1 MFNLFP
7 YNAKFDF
14 FGKRKYAYIISAL
27 LLIAAI
33 VSLSTRGINLGLDF
47 TGGVVLEVGYA
58 KAADLDAIRDDL
70 KQNKFKEAVVQYFGS
85 SETVMIRLPP
95 AKGQNQNQLA
105 DQVLSVLKKQDE
117 SATMR
122 RVEFVGPAVG
132 KELFN
137 SGGLAMIVVLSGLLI
152 FVSLR
157 YQLKMATGAV
167 LTLSHDLIM
176 VFGFISFTG
185 IEFNLTVLAAY
196 LALAGYSIN
205 DMIVVFD
212 RMRENFRKIRKG
224 SEIEIM
230 NASVNQTMSRT
241 VITATTTFLSVLALY
256 VFGGEALRGFSET
269 LLVGIVLG
277 TFSSIYVAS
286 SLSLD
291 LGLKRKDLLK
301 LTDKEKLVDT
311 AP

>member
-7 YNAKFDF
+7 YNARFDF
-14 FGKRKYAYIISAL
+14 FGKRKYAYAISAL
-27 LLIAAI
+27 LLVAAI
-33 VSLSTRGINLGLDF
+33 VSLATRGINMGLDF
-47 TGGVVLEVGYA
+47 TGGIVLEVGYS
-58 KAADLDAIRDDL
+58 KTADLDAIRADL
-70 KQNKFKEAVVQYFGS
+70 KKNNFKEAVVQYFGS

-105 DQVLSVLKKQDE
+105 DQVLSALKQQDE
-117 SATMR
+117 GATMR

-157 YQLKMATGAV
+157 YQIKMATGAV

-176 VFGFISFTG
+176 VFGFISITG

-230 NASVNQTMSRT
+230 NISVNQTMSRT
-241 VITATTTFLSVLALY
+241 VMTAVTTFLSVLALY
-256 VFGGEALRGFSET
+256 IFGGEALHGFSLT

>member
-14 FGKRKYAYIISAL
+14 FGKRKYAYVISAL
-27 LLIAAI
+27 LLIASI
-33 VSLSTRGINLGLDF
+33 VSLSTRGINMGLDF
-47 TGGVVLEVGYA
+47 TGGVVLEVGYS
-58 KAADLDAIRDDL
+58 KAADLDAIRSDL
-70 KQNKFKEAVVQYFGS
+70 KQNHFAEAVVQYFGS

-105 DQVLSVLKKQDE
+105 DHVLSVLKQQDE
-117 SATMR
+117 GATMR

-176 VFGFISFTG
+176 VFGFISITG

-230 NASVNQTMSRT
+230 NISVNQTMSRT
-241 VITATTTFLSVLALY
+241 VITAMTTFLSVLALY
-256 VFGGEALRGFSET
+256 VFGGEALRGFSLT

>member
-33 VSLSTRGINLGLDF
+33 VSLSTRGINMGLDF
-47 TGGVVLEVGYA
+47 TGGVVLEVGYS
-58 KAADLDAIRDDL
+58 KAADLDAIRTDL
-70 KQNKFKEAVVQYFGS
+70 KKNKFKEAVVQYFGS

-95 AKGQNQNQLA
+95 AKGKNQNQLA
-105 DQVLSVLKKQDE
+105 DQVLSVLKQQDA

-176 VFGFISFTG
+176 VFGFISVTG

-224 SEIEIM
+224 TEIEIM

-241 VITATTTFLSVLALY
+241 VITATTTFLSVLSLY
-256 VFGGEALRGFSET
+256 IFGGEALRGFSET

>member
-105 DQVLSVLKKQDE
+105 DQVLSVLKKQDD

-176 VFGFISFTG
+176 VFGFISVTG

-256 VFGGEALRGFSET
+256 IFGGEALRGFSET

>member
-1 MFNLFP
+1 MLNLFP
-7 YNAKFDF
+7 YDAKFDF
-14 FGKRKYAYIISAL
+14 FGKRYYAYGLSLI
-27 LLIAAI
+27 LLIASI
-33 VSLSTRGINLGLDF
+33 VSLSTKGINMGLDF
-47 TGGVVLEVGYA
+47 TGGVVIEVGYT
-58 KAADLDAIRDDL
+58 KAANLDAIRDVL
-70 KQNKFKEAVVQYFGS
+70 KKNAFPEAVVQYFGS
-85 SETVMIRLPP
+85 SESVMIRLPP
-95 AKGQNQNQLA
+95 AKTGNQNQLA
-105 DQVLSVLKKQDE
+105 DHVLGVLKTED
-117 SATMR
+117 AGVTMR
-122 RVEFVGPAVG
+122 RVEYVGPAVG

-137 SGGLAMIVVLSGLLI
+137 SGGLAMLVVLSGLLI

-176 VFGFISFTG
+176 VFGFISITG

-224 SEIEIM
+224 TEIEIM
-230 NASVNQTMSRT
+230 NISVNQTMSRT
-241 VITATTTFLSVLALY
+241 VMTALTTFLSVLALY
-256 VFGGEALRGFSET
+256 VFGGETLHGFSLT
-269 LLVGIVLG
+269 LLVGIILG

-291 LGLKRKDLLK
+291 LGLKRSDLLK
-301 LTDKEKLVDT
+301 MTDKEKLVDT

>member
-1 MFNLFP
+1 MFNIFP

-27 LLIAAI
+27 LLIASI
-33 VSLSTRGINLGLDF
+33 VSLSTRGINMGLDF
-47 TGGVVLEVGYA
+47 TGGVVLEVGYS
-58 KAADLDAIRDDL
+58 KAADLDAIRADL
-70 KQNKFKEAVVQYFGS
+70 KKNNFKEAVVQYFGS
-85 SETVMIRLPP
+85 SETIMIRLPP
-95 AKGQNQNQLA
+95 AKGKNQNQLA
-105 DQVLSVLKKQDE
+105 DQVLSVLKQQDE
-117 SATMR
+117 GATMR

-176 VFGFISFTG
+176 VFGFISITG

-212 RMRENFRKIRKG
+212 RMRENFRKMRKG
-224 SEIEIM
+224 TEIEIM

-256 VFGGEALRGFSET
+256 VFGGEALRGFAET

>member
-27 LLIAAI
+27 LLIASIA
-33 VSLSTRGINLGLDF
+33 SLSTRGINMGLDF
-47 TGGVVLEVGYA
+47 TGGVVLEVGYS
-58 KAADLDAIRDDL
+58 KAADLDAIRADL
-70 KQNKFKEAVVQYFGS
+70 KQNHFAEAVVQYFGS
-85 SETVMIRLPP
+85 SEAVMIRLPP

-105 DQVLSVLKKQDE
+105 DRVLSVLKQQDE
-117 SATMR
+117 GATMR

-176 VFGFISFTG
+176 VFGFISITG

-224 SEIEIM
+224 SEIDIM
-230 NASVNQTMSRT
+230 NISVNQTMSRT
-241 VITATTTFLSVLALY
+241 VITAMTTFLSVLALY
-256 VFGGEALRGFSET
+256 VFGGEALRGFSLT

>member
-7 YNAKFDF
+7 YNATFDF

-27 LLIAAI
+27 LLIASIA
-33 VSLSTRGINLGLDF
+33 SLSTRGINMGLDF
-47 TGGVVLEVGYA
+47 TGGVVLEVGYS
-58 KAADLDAIRDDL
+58 KAADLDAIRADL
-70 KQNKFKEAVVQYFGS
+70 KQNHFAEAVVQYFGS
-85 SETVMIRLPP
+85 SEAVMIRLPP

-105 DQVLSVLKKQDE
+105 DRVLSVLKQQDE
-117 SATMR
+117 GATMR

-176 VFGFISFTG
+176 VFGFISITG

-224 SEIEIM
+224 SEIDIM
-230 NASVNQTMSRT
+230 NISVNQTMSRT
-241 VITATTTFLSVLALY
+241 VITALTTFLSVLALY
-256 VFGGEALRGFSET
+256 VFGGEALRGFSLT

>member
-1 MFNLFP
+1 MFNIFP

-27 LLIAAI
+27 LLIASI
-33 VSLSTRGINLGLDF
+33 VSLSTRGINMGLDF
-47 TGGVVLEVGYA
+47 TGGVVLEVGYS
-58 KAADLDAIRDDL
+58 KAADLDAIRADL
-70 KQNKFKEAVVQYFGS
+70 KKNNFKEAVVQYFGS

-95 AKGQNQNQLA
+95 AKGKNQNQLA
-105 DQVLSVLKKQDE
+105 DQVLSVLKQQDE
-117 SATMR
+117 GATMR

-176 VFGFISFTG
+176 VFGFISITG

-212 RMRENFRKIRKG
+212 RMRENFRKMRKG
-224 SEIEIM
+224 TEIEIM

-256 VFGGEALRGFSET
+256 VFGGEALRGFAET

>member
-7 YNAKFDF
+7 YDAKFDF
-14 FGKRKYAYIISAL
+14 FGKRKYAYVISAIL
-27 LLIAAI
+27 LV
-33 VSLSTRGINLGLDF
+33 VSITSLATRGINMGLDF
-47 TGGVVLEVGYA
+47 TGGVVLEVGYQ
-58 KAADLDAIRDDL
+58 KAADLDAIRADL
-70 KQNKFKEAVVQYFGS
+70 KKHDFKEAVVQYFGS

-95 AKGQNQNQLA
+95 AKGKNQNQLA
-105 DQVLSVLKKQDE
+105 DQVLSVLKEQDQ

-132 KELFN
+132 QELFN
-137 SGGLAMIVVLSGLLI
+137 SGGMAMIVVLSGLLI

-176 VFGFISFTG
+176 VFGFISLTG

-224 SEIEIM
+224 TEIEIM

-256 VFGGEALRGFSET
+256 IFGGEALRGFSLT

-301 LTDKEKLVDT
+301 LTDKEKLVDS

>member
-1 MFNLFP
+1 MLNLFP
-7 YNAKFDF
+7 YDAKFDF
-14 FGKRKYAYIISAL
+14 FGKRYYAYAL
-27 LLIAAI
+27 SLVLLIVSI
-33 VSLSTRGINLGLDF
+33 VSLSTKGINMGLDF
-47 TGGVVLEVGYA
+47 TGGVVIEVGYS
-58 KAADLDAIRDDL
+58 KAADLEAIRAVL
-70 KQNKFKEAVVQYFGS
+70 KKNEFPEAVVQYFGS
-85 SETVMIRLPP
+85 SESVMIRLPP
-95 AKGQNQNQLA
+95 AKTGNQNQLA
-105 DQVLSVLKKQDE
+105 DHVLTVLKTED
-117 SATMR
+117 ANVTMR
-122 RVEFVGPAVG
+122 RVEYVGPAVG

-137 SGGLAMIVVLSGLLI
+137 SGGLAMLVVLAGLLI

-167 LTLSHDLIM
+167 ITLTHDLIM
-176 VFGFISFTG
+176 VFGFISITG

-224 SEIEIM
+224 TEVEIM
-230 NASVNQTMSRT
+230 NISVNQTMSRT
-241 VITATTTFLSVLALY
+241 VITALTTFLSVLALY
-256 VFGGEALRGFSET
+256 VFGGETLHGFSLT
-269 LLVGIVLG
+269 LLVGIILG

-291 LGLKRKDLLK
+291 LGLKRRDLLK
-301 LTDKEKLVDT
+301 ITDKEKLVDH

>member
-14 FGKRKYAYIISAL
+14 FGKRKYAYVISAL
-27 LLIAAI
+27 LLIASI
-33 VSLSTRGINLGLDF
+33 VSLSTRGINMGLDF

-58 KAADLDAIRDDL
+58 KAANLDAIRADL
-70 KQNKFKEAVVQYFGS
+70 QKNHFKEAVVQYFGS
-85 SETVMIRLPP
+85 SETIMIRLPP
-95 AKGQNQNQLA
+95 AKNKNQNQLA
-105 DQVLSVLKKQDE
+105 DQVLSVLKKQDP

-176 VFGFISFTG
+176 VFGFISITG

-224 SEIEIM
+224 TEIEIM
-230 NASVNQTMSRT
+230 NISVNQTMSRT
-241 VITATTTFLSVLALY
+241 VITAMTTFLSVLALY
-256 VFGGEALRGFSET
+256 IFGGEALRGFSLT

>member
-1 MFNLFP
+1 MLNLFP
-7 YNAKFDF
+7 YNAKVDF
-14 FGKRKYAYIISAL
+14 FGKRYYAYTLSL
-27 LLIAAI
+27 FFLIASI
-33 VSLSTRGINLGLDF
+33 VSLSTKGINMGLDF
-47 TGGVVLEVGYA
+47 TGGVVIEVGYN
-58 KAADLDAIRDDL
+58 KAADLEAIRAVL
-70 KQNKFKEAVVQYFGS
+70 KKNEFPEAVVQYFGS
-85 SETVMIRLPP
+85 SESVMIRLPP
-95 AKGQNQNQLA
+95 AKTGNQNQLA
-105 DQVLSVLKKQDE
+105 DHVLSVLKTED
-117 SATMR
+117 AGVTMR
-122 RVEFVGPAVG
+122 RVEYVGPAVG

-137 SGGLAMIVVLSGLLI
+137 SGGLAMLVVLAGLLI

-167 LTLSHDLIM
+167 ITLTHDLIM
-176 VFGFISFTG
+176 VFGFISITG

-224 SEIEIM
+224 TEIEIM
-230 NASVNQTMSRT
+230 NISVNQTMSRT
-241 VITATTTFLSVLALY
+241 VITALTTFLSVLALY
-256 VFGGEALRGFSET
+256 VFGGETLHGFSLT
-269 LLVGIVLG
+269 LLVGIILG

-301 LTDKEKLVDT
+301 LTDKEKLVDH

>member
-1 MFNLFP
+1 
-7 YNAKFDF
+7 
-14 FGKRKYAYIISAL
+14 
-27 LLIAAI
+27 
-33 VSLSTRGINLGLDF
+33 
-47 TGGVVLEVGYA
+47 
-58 KAADLDAIRDDL
+58 
-70 KQNKFKEAVVQYFGS
+70 
-85 SETVMIRLPP
+85 
-95 AKGQNQNQLA
+95 
-105 DQVLSVLKKQDE
+105 
-117 SATMR
+117 
-122 RVEFVGPAVG
+122 
-132 KELFN
+132 
-137 SGGLAMIVVLSGLLI
+137 MIVVLSGLLI

-176 VFGFISFTG
+176 VFGFISVTG

-224 SEIEIM
+224 TEIEIM

-241 VITATTTFLSVLALY
+241 VITATTTFLSVLSLY
-256 VFGGEALRGFSET
+256 IFGGEALRGFAET

>member
-1 MFNLFP
+1 MLNLFP
-7 YNAKFDF
+7 YDAKYDF
-14 FGKRKYAYIISAL
+14 FGKRYYAYVLSLI
-27 LLIAAI
+27 LLIASI
-33 VSLSTRGINLGLDF
+33 VSLSTKGINLGLDF
-47 TGGVVLEVGYA
+47 TGGVVLEVGYS
-58 KAADLDAIRDDL
+58 KAADLDAIRAVL
-70 KQNKFKEAVVQYFGS
+70 KKNGFPEAVVQYFGS
-85 SETVMIRLPP
+85 SEAVMIRLPP
-95 AKGQNQNQLA
+95 AKTGNQNQLA
-105 DQVLSVLKKQDE
+105 DHVLTILKTEDP
-117 SATMR
+117 AVTMR
-122 RVEFVGPAVG
+122 RVEYVGPAVG

-137 SGGLAMIVVLSGLLI
+137 SGGLAMLVVLGGLLI

-167 LTLSHDLIM
+167 LTLTHDLIM
-176 VFGFISFTG
+176 VFGFISITG

-224 SEIEIM
+224 TEIEIM
-230 NASVNQTMSRT
+230 NISVNQTMSRT
-241 VITATTTFLSVLALY
+241 VMTALTTFLSVLALY
-256 VFGGEALRGFSET
+256 VFGGETLHGFSLT
-269 LLVGIVLG
+269 LLVGIILG

-291 LGLKRKDLLK
+291 LGLKRSDLLK
-301 LTDKEKLVDT
+301 MTDKEKLIDT

>member
-1 MFNLFP
+1 MLNLFP
-7 YNAKFDF
+7 YDAKVDF
-14 FGKRKYAYIISAL
+14 FGKRYYAYAL
-27 LLIAAI
+27 SLVLLVVSI
-33 VSLSTRGINLGLDF
+33 VSLSTKGINMGLDF
-47 TGGVVLEVGYA
+47 TGGVVIEVGYN
-58 KAADLDAIRDDL
+58 KAADLEAIRAVL
-70 KQNKFKEAVVQYFGS
+70 KKNEFPEAVVQYFGS
-85 SETVMIRLPP
+85 SESVMIRLPP
-95 AKGQNQNQLA
+95 AKTGNQNQLA
-105 DQVLSVLKKQDE
+105 DHVLSVLKTED
-117 SATMR
+117 AGVTMR
-122 RVEFVGPAVG
+122 RVEYVGPAVG

-137 SGGLAMIVVLSGLLI
+137 SGGLAMLVVLAGLLI

-167 LTLSHDLIM
+167 ITLTHDLIM
-176 VFGFISFTG
+176 VFGFISITG

-224 SEIEIM
+224 TEIEIM
-230 NASVNQTMSRT
+230 NISVNQTMSRT
-241 VITATTTFLSVLALY
+241 VITALTTFLSVLALY
-256 VFGGEALRGFSET
+256 VFGGETLHGFSLT
-269 LLVGIVLG
+269 LLVGIILG

-291 LGLKRKDLLK
+291 LGLKRRDLLK
-301 LTDKEKLVDT
+301 ITDKEKLVDH

>member
-1 MFNLFP
+1 MLNLFP
-7 YNAKFDF
+7 YDAKVDF
-14 FGKRKYAYIISAL
+14 FGKRYYAYAL
-27 LLIAAI
+27 SLVFLIVSI
-33 VSLSTRGINLGLDF
+33 VSLSTRGINMGLDF
-47 TGGVVLEVGYA
+47 TGGVVIEVGYT
-58 KAADLDAIRDDL
+58 KAADLEAIRAVL
-70 KQNKFKEAVVQYFGS
+70 KKNEFPEAVVQYFGS
-85 SETVMIRLPP
+85 SESVMIRLPP
-95 AKGQNQNQLA
+95 AKTGNQNQLA
-105 DQVLSVLKKQDE
+105 DHVLSLLRTEDAGV
-117 SATMR
+117 TMR
-122 RVEFVGPAVG
+122 RVEYVGPAVG

-137 SGGLAMIVVLSGLLI
+137 SGGLAMLVVLAGLLI

-167 LTLSHDLIM
+167 ITLSHDLIM
-176 VFGFISFTG
+176 VFGFISLTG

-230 NASVNQTMSRT
+230 NISVNQTMSRT
-241 VITATTTFLSVLALY
+241 VITALTTFLSVLALY
-256 VFGGEALRGFSET
+256 VFGGETLHGFSLV

-277 TFSSIYVAS
+277 TFSSIYVAA

-291 LGLKRKDLLK
+291 LGLKRRDLLK
-301 LTDKEKLVDT
+301 ITDKEKLVDH

>member
-33 VSLSTRGINLGLDF
+33 ASLSTRGINLGLDF

-70 KQNKFKEAVVQYFGS
+70 KQNKLKEAVVQYFGS

-105 DQVLSVLKKQDE
+105 DQVLSVLKKQDD

>member
-1 MFNLFP
+1 MLNLFP
-7 YNAKFDF
+7 DDARVDF
-14 FGKRKYAYIISAL
+14 FGKRDYAYAL
-27 LLIAAI
+27 SLFFLIASI
-33 VSLSTRGINLGLDF
+33 VSLSTKGINMGLDF
-47 TGGVVLEVGYA
+47 TGGVVIEVGYN
-58 KAADLDAIRDDL
+58 KAADLEAIRAVL
-70 KQNKFKEAVVQYFGS
+70 KKNEFPEAVVQYFGS
-85 SETVMIRLPP
+85 SESVMIRLPP
-95 AKGQNQNQLA
+95 AKTGNQNQLA
-105 DQVLSVLKKQDE
+105 DHVLSVLKTED
-117 SATMR
+117 AGVTMR
-122 RVEFVGPAVG
+122 RVEYVGPAVG

-137 SGGLAMIVVLSGLLI
+137 SGGLAMLVVLAGLLI

-167 LTLSHDLIM
+167 ITLTHDLIM
-176 VFGFISFTG
+176 VFGFISITG

-224 SEIEIM
+224 TEIEIM
-230 NASVNQTMSRT
+230 NISVNQTMSRT
-241 VITATTTFLSVLALY
+241 VITALTTFLSVLALY
-256 VFGGEALRGFSET
+256 VFGGETLHGFSLT
-269 LLVGIVLG
+269 LLVGIILG

-301 LTDKEKLVDT
+301 LTDKEKLVDH

>member
-7 YNAKFDF
+7 YNAKVDF

-27 LLIAAI
+27 LLIASI

-58 KAADLDAIRDDL
+58 KGANLDAIRDDL
-70 KQNKFKEAVVQYFGS
+70 KKNNFKEAVVQYFGS

-95 AKGQNQNQLA
+95 AKDKNQNQLA
-105 DQVLSVLKKQDE
+105 DHVLSVLKQQDE

-176 VFGFISFTG
+176 VFGFISITG

-230 NASVNQTMSRT
+230 NISVNQTMSRT
-241 VITATTTFLSVLALY
+241 VITAVTTFLSVLALY
-256 VFGGEALRGFSET
+256 VFGGEALRGFSLT

>member
-14 FGKRKYAYIISAL
+14 FGKRKYAYIVSAL
-27 LLIAAI
+27 LLIASI
-33 VSLSTRGINLGLDF
+33 VSLSTRGINMGLDF

-58 KAADLDAIRDDL
+58 KAADLDAVRADL
-70 KQNKFKEAVVQYFGS
+70 KKNDFKEAVVQYFGS

-105 DQVLSVLKKQDE
+105 DHVLSLLKQQDK

-167 LTLSHDLIM
+167 LTLSHDLLM
-176 VFGFISFTG
+176 VFGFISITG

-224 SEIEIM
+224 TEIEIM

-256 VFGGEALRGFSET
+256 VFGGEALRGFSLT

>member
-27 LLIAAI
+27 LLIASIA
-33 VSLSTRGINLGLDF
+33 SLATRGINMGLDF
-47 TGGVVLEVGYA
+47 TGGVVLEVGYS
-58 KAADLDAIRDDL
+58 KAADLDAIRADL
-70 KQNKFKEAVVQYFGS
+70 KQNHFAEAVVQYFGS
-85 SETVMIRLPP
+85 SEAVMIRLPP

-105 DQVLSVLKKQDE
+105 DRVLSVLKQQDE
-117 SATMR
+117 GATMR

-176 VFGFISFTG
+176 VFGFISITG

-224 SEIEIM
+224 SEIDIM
-230 NASVNQTMSRT
+230 NISVNQTMSRT
-241 VITATTTFLSVLALY
+241 VITAMTTFLSVLALY
-256 VFGGEALRGFSET
+256 VFGGEALRGFSLT

>member
-47 TGGVVLEVGYA
+47 TGGVVLEVGYS
-58 KAADLDAIRDDL
+58 KAADLDAIRADL
-70 KQNKFKEAVVQYFGS
+70 KKNDFKEAVVQYFGS

-105 DQVLSVLKKQDE
+105 DKVLSVLKKQDD